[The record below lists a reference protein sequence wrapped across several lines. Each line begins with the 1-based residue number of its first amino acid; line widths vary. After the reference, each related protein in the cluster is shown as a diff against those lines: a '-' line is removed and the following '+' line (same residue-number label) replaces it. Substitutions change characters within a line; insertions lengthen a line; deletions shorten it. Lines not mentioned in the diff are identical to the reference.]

1 MANFTYQQAAFNR
14 RMQNLR
20 SGASTF
26 STSPGRSNRPNR
38 ATRKNSNFSR
48 NFSGPSSL
56 NPAFNG
62 SRPNAASWSAS
73 RNRSN
78 NMTSFSAHSSI
89 AERAQRCQAQMKS
102 CMAARGG
109 SRRRKRNKK
118 F

>member
-14 RMQNLR
+14 RMQNLG

-26 STSPGRSNRPNR
+26 STSPGRANRPNR
-38 ATRKNSNFSR
+38 ATRKYSNFSR

-62 SRPNAASWSAS
+62 PRPNAAI

-89 AERAQRCQAQMKS
+89 AEKAQRCQAQMKA

-109 SRRRKRNKK
+109 SRRRKHNKK